1 MKTIGIISEY
11 NPFHNGHKYHIE
23 AARAEHGA
31 DSIICLMSGNF
42 VQRGEPAILDKW
54 SRAEMA
60 LQNGADL
67 VLELPFVYAC
77 QPADIFAF
85 GAVNILNNLGIVDG
99 ICFGSELG
107 STDALF
113 EVAKLLLSEPED
125 FSKLVKQHL
134 GAGNTYP
141 RSIALALNTY
151 YQGHSVIHPE
161 IWENPNNVLGIEY
174 IKALLRLNSPMGA
187 YTIKRVSNHYNDTEI
202 TQPIASATAVRQE
215 LYASGVSEKLL
226 SSMPANAAAILE
238 NELSK
243 GRGPLRL
250 EDFEDIL
257 LYRLRTLSADSIK
270 DYISISEGLEHRIKK
285 TALTAKGIEEL
296 IEGIKTKRYTRAFIQ
311 RLLCHILMDL
321 KWEQSIAFKQP
332 DTPSYARV
340 LGFNEMG
347 KVLLRKMMDAAASP
361 IINKVASFKTEN
373 PILEKIFQY
382 DLLATDI
389 YNLARP
395 NARFKKGGEDFLTS
409 PIYMERD

>member
-23 AARAEHGA
+23 TAKNEHGA
-31 DSIICLMSGNF
+31 DHVICIMSGNF

-60 LQNGADL
+60 LLNGADL

-85 GAVNILNNLGIVDG
+85 GAVNTLNNLGIVDG

-107 STDALF
+107 TTAPLF
-113 EVAKLLLSEPED
+113 EVAKLLLDEPED
-125 FSKLVKQHL
+125 FSRLVKQQL

-141 RSIALALNTY
+141 RSVSLALSAY
-151 YQGHSVIHPE
+151 YQNYEAIRPE

-174 IKALLRLNSPMGA
+174 IKAILRLKSPMQV
-187 YTIKRVSNHYNDTEI
+187 YTVKRVSNHYNDTEI

-215 LYASGVSEKLL
+215 LHSSGISQKLL
-226 SSMPANAAAILE
+226 TSMPADAAEILAE
-238 NELSK
+238 ELSK
-243 GRGPLRL
+243 GRGPVRM
-250 EDFEDIL
+250 ESFEDIL
-257 LYRLRTLSADSIK
+257 LYRLRTLSPDSIK

-285 TALTAKGIEEL
+285 AAVSARGVEEL
-296 IEGIKTKRYTRAFIQ
+296 IEKIKTKRYTRAFIQ
-311 RLLCHILMDL
+311 RLLCHILLDL

-332 DTPSYARV
+332 GTPSYGRI
-340 LGFNEMG
+340 LGFNDKG
-347 KVLLRKMMDAAASP
+347 KRLLRKMIDTSAYP
-361 IINKVASFKTEN
+361 IINKVASFKTED
-373 PILEKIFQY
+373 PVLAKIFQF
-382 DLLATDI
+382 DLLATDL

-395 NARFKKGGEDFLTS
+395 SPEFKKGGEDFLTS
-409 PIYMERD
+409 PRYV